1 MNELN
6 YTLLCDGSSD
16 KAFEFVL
23 TWLLRDCGVE
33 CAINFEWVDLR
44 QLPKPPKKLSYKI
57 KTSLDLYHRC
67 DLLFIH
73 RDAEKEPRQKR
84 ITEIEKA
91 IEEARKLVDVP
102 PAVCVVPVRMQEAW
116 LLFDELAIR
125 KAAGKPRG
133 KQPLQLP
140 AMDRLEREPDPK
152 QLLYDLLRQASERK
166 GRALKKLR
174 VEPLVHQVAS
184 SINDFSPLRA
194 LSAFRALEEDIQRVV
209 REEGWGVE

>member
-6 YTLLCDGSSD
+6 YTLLSDGSSD

-23 TWLLRDCGVE
+23 TWLLRNCGVQ
-33 CAINFEWVDLR
+33 CAINFEWADLR
-44 QLPKPPKKLSYKI
+44 QLPKPPRKLPDKI
-57 KTSLDLYHRC
+57 KTSLDLNPCH
-67 DLLFIH
+67 LLFIH

-140 AMDRLEREPDPK
+140 AMDRLERETDPK

-209 REEGWGVE
+209 REGGWEVE

>member
-6 YTLLCDGSSD
+6 YTLLSDGSSD

-23 TWLLRDCGVE
+23 TWLLRNCGVE

-44 QLPKPPKKLSYKI
+44 QLPQPPKKLPDKI
-57 KTSLDLYHRC
+57 KTSLDLYPC

-84 ITEIEKA
+84 ITEIKEA
-91 IEEARKLVDVP
+91 IEEARKLVEVP

-116 LLFDELAIR
+116 LLFDESAIR

-140 AMDRLEREPDPK
+140 AMDRLEQKPDPK
-152 QLLYDLLRQASERK
+152 QLLHELLRQASERK

-174 VEPLVHQVAS
+174 VDPLVYQVAS
-184 SINDFSPLRA
+184 FIGDFSPLRA
-194 LSAFRALEEDIQRVV
+194 LSAFSALEEDIQRVV